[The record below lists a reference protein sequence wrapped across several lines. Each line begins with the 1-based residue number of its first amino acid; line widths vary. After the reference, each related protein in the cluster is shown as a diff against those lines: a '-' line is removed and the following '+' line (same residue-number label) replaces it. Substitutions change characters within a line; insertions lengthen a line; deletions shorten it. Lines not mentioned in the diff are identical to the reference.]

1 MHICKFIFHIIE
13 NVKNPILFS
22 PTLVRKELITIYL
35 LDNPYSLANISL
47 AQFLHHTLD
56 KPINVVEFHKKFDV

>member
-13 NVKNPILFS
+13 NVKNPIFFS
-22 PTLVRKELITIYL
+22 PTLARKELITIYL

-47 AQFLHHTLD
+47 AQFFHHTLD
-56 KPINVVEFHKKFDV
+56 EPINVVESYKKFDV